1 MSILTPLLAA
11 FPTETPLN
19 LSFDRGSQRAAGI
32 KLEMCGEGSYDMME
46 GFYLK
51 KTLCDRLGSTVLFGQ
66 RPPIHRHRVGIM
78 IRRTNEMKRIAILMP
93 DNDVAA
99 TIMLEVRVFRLDS
112 AFGSLAWARPGAII
126 RESSGEKMVWPFRI

>member
-1 MSILTPLLAA
+1 
-11 FPTETPLN
+11 
-19 LSFDRGSQRAAGI
+19 
-32 KLEMCGEGSYDMME
+32 
-46 GFYLK
+46 
-51 KTLCDRLGSTVLFGQ
+51 
-66 RPPIHRHRVGIM
+66 M

-126 RESSGEKMVWPFRI
+126 RESSGEKMVWPIPDITRRRQLTGIALALLFFLIGLRYR